1 MDNKLI
7 ELMCGVLELETITA
21 GDSTGTVASWDSL
34 RHLQLMTALEE
45 SYSILLE
52 PEEMME
58 LNSVAAIQALITSR
72 GAS

>member
-1 MDNKLI
+1 MDNKLS
-7 ELMCGVLELETITA
+7 ELLCGVLDLDSITA
-21 GDSTGTVASWDSL
+21 ADSVETVASWDFL

-45 SYSILLE
+45 SYGIVLE

-58 LNSVAAIQALITSR
+58 LNNVAAIQSLIAAR

>member
-1 MDNKLI
+1 MDNKLS
-7 ELMCGVLELETITA
+7 ELLCGVLDLDSITA
-21 GDSTGTVASWDSL
+21 ADSVETVASWDSL

-45 SYSILLE
+45 SYGIVLE

-58 LNSVAAIQALITSR
+58 LNNVAAIQSLIAAR

>member
-1 MDNKLI
+1 MDNKLS
-7 ELMCGVLELETITA
+7 ELLCSVLELDTITA
-21 GDSTGTVASWDSL
+21 ADNAGTVASWDSL

-58 LNSVAAIQALITSR
+58 LNSVAAIQSLIASR